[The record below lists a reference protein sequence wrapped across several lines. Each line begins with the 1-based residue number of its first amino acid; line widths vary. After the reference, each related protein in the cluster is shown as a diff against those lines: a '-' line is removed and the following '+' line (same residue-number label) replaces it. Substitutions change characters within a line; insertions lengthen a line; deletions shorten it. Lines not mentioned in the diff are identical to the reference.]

1 MAPIQQNDSL
11 SFITALILIVFISKS
26 GLSVLHSIRNH
37 DIISPSQ
44 SFERLCNAAVSV
56 KPLGILI
63 HCFSALQYRVRLLKL
78 STSAWICSPG
88 SCLCVC
94 LSLCL
99 CLCWTLSVEPVSAEL
114 CVWNSEQSPAGAQ
127 LLLFCM
133 GNLSH
138 QRMSATHPSHS
149 PPAILH

>member
-1 MAPIQQNDSL
+1 MAPIQQNDPL
-11 SFITALILIVFISKS
+11 SFITALILIVFLSKS

-44 SFERLCNAAVSV
+44 SFEHLCNAAMSV

-63 HCFSALQYRVRLLKL
+63 QFSLHCSLLKL

-94 LSLCL
+94 LPLCL

-114 CVWNSEQSPAGAQ
+114 CVWNREQSSVGAQ
-127 LLLFCM
+127 LSLFCM